1 MQANTSRFVNA
12 VSLNELQR
20 RWRMVRDGMRAQ
32 GIDALVMQNSSDWI
46 GGYVR
51 WFSNQPATNGYP
63 NTIVFPLDEGMSL
76 IEQGPFG
83 GARVASDSE
92 QNESGIARR
101 LTTPSYASVHYSG
114 SYDAAIAAAEL
125 KRLGARIHGMEG
137 DGSEWVLVD
146 LGDIVVH
153 VMHPS
158 ARLTYNLEAL
168 WGGKDVKIKREPE
181 PAARVAPKA
190 KPKAKVTV
198 KVKVKAKTK
207 PKTTAKTAPRT
218 KTKTKAKTKSAPK
231 GKVKAKAKTPAKKK
245 VAAKVR
251 KAPAKKKKAAKRRA

>member
-1 MQANTSRFVNA
+1 MDIRKKQRAVVEALEDIKGRDIVVFNTERLSAYFERVVLA
-12 VSLNELQR
+12 TGDSTRQVK
-20 RWRMVRDGMRAQ
+20 
-32 GIDALVMQNSSDWI
+32 ALADNVQ
-46 GGYVR
+46 
-51 WFSNQPATNGYP
+51 
-63 NTIVFPLDEGMSL
+63 EK
-76 IEQGPFG
+76 
-83 GARVASDSE
+83 
-92 QNESGIARR
+92 
-101 LTTPSYASVHYSG
+101 
-114 SYDAAIAAAEL
+114 L

-181 PAARVAPKA
+181 PPARVAPKA
-190 KPKAKVTV
+190 KAKAKVKV
-198 KVKVKAKTK
+198 KVTVKVKAKTK
-207 PKTTAKTAPRT
+207 TKTTAKTAP
-218 KTKTKAKTKSAPK
+218 KAKTKAKAKTKPAPK
-231 GKVKAKAKTPAKKK
+231 GKAKAGAKTPAKKK